1 MSVRQIYRKEH
12 RKIEEKLKK
21 GKKKE
26 KSCEKKKRNRKK
38 VLRLLRGILLKK
50 NLIFVKFQKNHGPKM
65 KIPTVTNCCCC
76 LSLRTAGLTLGAFG
90 VLANMIGV
98 LSGHAMAVNG
108 EFDLFLFILSHSP
121 ESLCGNQRR
130 RHDVVRKQC
139 TSTHVLL

>member
-1 MSVRQIYRKEH
+1 M
-12 RKIEEKLKK
+12 
-21 GKKKE
+21 
-26 KSCEKKKRNRKK
+26 KKKRNRKK
-38 VLRLLRGILLKK
+38 VLRLLRGILQKK
-50 NLIFVKFQKNHGPKM
+50 NILICVKFQKNHETKM
-65 KIPTVTNCCCC
+65 KVPTVTNCCCC